1 MNAIL
6 PCSSETALESTI
18 AMIWTF
24 FGVTKIIPNPKLVT
38 EGSKHREKPTS
49 TTNSQP
55 FLPPDLDLVIRCCQD
70 QTRWYQLVPR
80 KIAPPFL

>member
-38 EGSKHREKPTS
+38 EGSTGKNLP
-49 TTNSQP
+49 QP
-55 FLPPDLDLVIRCCQD
+55 LTVN
-70 QTRWYQLVPR
+70 
-80 KIAPPFL
+80 PFYHLIWI